1 MSIITRLT
9 TAKSRDGR
17 INIYLDGKY
26 TFCLPADVVAK
37 EGLTTNQELSPVQVK
52 ALAAADRH
60 RRCLNTA
67 IRFIGY
73 RPRSEFEVRQRL
85 HQRSFEDDCIAK
97 VVADL
102 KEQGLIDDTSF
113 ARFWKENRQDFSPRS
128 RWLTGVEL
136 QRKGIDRELIDRV
149 VSEVDDDES
158 AYRAALSK
166 ARHLPSSDYPLFRRR
181 LGEYLKRRGFNY
193 EVINNTVA
201 RVWREYGNNSE

>member
-1 MSIITRLT
+1 MSVITRLT
-9 TAKSRDGR
+9 NAKSRDNR

-26 TFCLPADVVAK
+26 TFCLPADIVVK
-37 EGLTTNQELSPVQVK
+37 EGLTTNQELSSGQVK

-67 IRFIGY
+67 IRYIGY
-73 RPRSEFEVRQRL
+73 RPRSEFEIRQRL
-85 HQRSFEDDCIAK
+85 RQRGFEDDYVEK

-113 ARFWKENRQDFSPRS
+113 ARFWKENREDFSPRS

-136 QRKGIDRELIDRV
+136 QRKGIDRETIEQV
-149 VSEVDDDES
+149 VNEVDDNTS

-166 ARHLPSSDYPLFRRR
+166 ARHLSSSDYQIFRRR
-181 LGEYLKRRGFNY
+181 LGEHLKRRGFTY
-193 EVINNTVA
+193 EVINNVIDK
-201 RVWREYGNNSE
+201 VWQEHRNNSE

>member
-1 MSIITRLT
+1 MSVITRLT

-26 TFCLPADVVAK
+26 TFSLPADMVVK
-37 EGLTTNQELSPVQVK
+37 EGLTTNQELSPGQVK
-52 ALAAADRH
+52 TLATADRY

-67 IRFIGY
+67 IRYIGY

-85 HQRSFEDDCIAK
+85 RQRGFEDDCVEKVIAS
-97 VVADL
+97 L
-102 KEQGLIDDTSF
+102 KEQGLLDDSSF
-113 ARFWKENRQDFSPRS
+113 ARFWKENREDFSPRS

-136 QRKGIDRELIDRV
+136 RRKGVDSETVEQV
-149 VSEVDDDES
+149 VSEINDDAS

-166 ARHLPSSDYPLFRRR
+166 ARHLSSSDYQLFRRR

-193 EVINNTVA
+193 EVINNVIDK
-201 RVWREYGNNSE
+201 VWKEHGNNSE

>member
-1 MSIITRLT
+1 MSVITKLT

-26 TFCLPADVVAK
+26 TFSLPAAMVVK
-37 EGLTTNQELSPVQVK
+37 EGLTTNQELSSSQVK
-52 ALAAADRH
+52 TLATADRY

-67 IRFIGY
+67 IRYIGY

-85 HQRSFEDDCIAK
+85 HQRGFEDDFVGK
-97 VVADL
+97 VIADL

-113 ARFWKENRQDFSPRS
+113 ARFWKENRDDFSPRS

-136 QRKGIDRELIDRV
+136 RRKGIDSETIEQV
-149 VSEVDDDES
+149 VGEVDDNES

-166 ARHLPSSDYPLFRRR
+166 ARHLSPSDYQLFRRR
-181 LGEYLKRRGFNY
+181 LGEHLKRRGFTY
-193 EVINNTVA
+193 EVINNAVA
-201 RVWREYGNNSE
+201 KVWKEYGINSD

>member
-1 MSIITRLT
+1 MSVITKLT
-9 TAKSRDGR
+9 TAKSRDNR

-26 TFCLPADVVAK
+26 TFCLPANIVVK
-37 EGLTTNQELSPVQVK
+37 EGLTTNQELSSGQVK

-67 IRFIGY
+67 IRYIGY
-73 RPRSEFEVRQRL
+73 RPRSEFEIRQRL
-85 HQRSFEDDCIAK
+85 RQRGFEDDYVEK

-113 ARFWKENRQDFSPRS
+113 ARFWKENREDFSPRS

-136 QRKGIDRELIDRV
+136 QRKGIDRELVEQI
-149 VSEVDDDES
+149 VSEVDDNES

-166 ARHLPSSDYPLFRRR
+166 ARHLSSCDYQLFRRR
-181 LGEYLKRRGFNY
+181 LSEHLKRRGFNY
-193 EVINNTVA
+193 EVINNTIVK
-201 RVWREYGNNSE
+201 VWREYGDNSE

>member
-1 MSIITRLT
+1 MSVITRLT
-9 TAKSRDGR
+9 TTKKRDSR

-26 TFCLPADVVAK
+26 TFCLPVDIVVK
-37 EGLTTNQELSPVQVK
+37 EGLATNQELSSSQVK
-52 ALAAADRH
+52 ALAVADRH

-67 IRFIGY
+67 IRYIGY

-85 HQRSFEDDCIAK
+85 HQRRFENDCIEK

-113 ARFWKENRQDFSPRS
+113 ARFWKENREDFSPRS

-136 QRKGIDRELIDRV
+136 QRKGIDRELVEQI
-149 VSEVDDDES
+149 VSEVDDNES

-166 ARHLPSSDYPLFRRR
+166 ARHLSSCDYQLFRRR
-181 LGEYLKRRGFNY
+181 LSEHLKRRGFNY
-193 EVINNTVA
+193 EVINNTIVK
-201 RVWREYGNNSE
+201 VWRELWDNFE

>member
-1 MSIITRLT
+1 MSVITRLT
-9 TAKSRDGR
+9 TTKRRDSR

-26 TFCLPADVVAK
+26 TFCLPADIVVK
-37 EGLTTNQELSPVQVK
+37 EGLSTNQELSSGQVK

-67 IRFIGY
+67 IHYIGY

-85 HQRSFEDDCIAK
+85 RQRGFEDEYVEK

-136 QRKGIDRELIDRV
+136 RRKGIDRELIDQV
-149 VSEVDDDES
+149 ANEVDDNDS

-166 ARHLPSSDYPLFRRR
+166 TRHLSSSDYQLFRRR
-181 LGEYLKRRGFNY
+181 LGEHLKRRGFTY
-193 EVINNTVA
+193 EVINNA
-201 RVWREYGNNSE
+201 IAKVWQEHGNNSE